1 MKRFVGI
8 IIVVAVAALPLTGSA
23 APVSFEVDRAHS
35 KVLFKVRDLGIS
47 NVTGQF
53 KTFDA
58 SIEMDPEDLSTL
70 KARAVIDVASV
81 DTEVENRDK
90 HLRSADFFDAEN
102 HPKIE
107 FVSTK
112 AEVVGENEVK
122 LYGGLT
128 IRGVTKP
135 VVLDA
140 VLGGVITDPRGNL
153 RTAFT
158 ASGTINRKD
167 FGVSWNQL
175 LDNGGMVVADEV
187 RIEIELEAIKPAAAS
202 GR

>member
-35 KVLFKVRDLGIS
+35 KVLFKVRHLGIS

-90 HLRSADFFDAEN
+90 HLRSADFFDADN

>member
-35 KVLFKVRDLGIS
+35 KVLFKVRHLGIS

-175 LDNGGMVVADEV
+175 LDNGGVVVADEI

>member
-81 DTEVENRDK
+81 DTEVETRDK

-175 LDNGGMVVADEV
+175 LDNGGVVVADEI